1 MLKDEG
7 VRLPGYR
14 RDALAA
20 RAAAAGVE
28 IPQAIAD
35 DLRRRAGEK
44 Q

>member
-1 MLKDEG
+1 MEKDEG

-20 RAAAAGVE
+20 RANVAGVE
-28 IPQAIAD
+28 IPQAIAN
-35 DLRRRAGEK
+35 DLRRRAGEE